1 MVSLQSVAE
10 VGQHVKFLCAAID
23 RVQVSLD
30 WAVDAVSTELA
41 HHTEH
46 RAFGISRQE
55 DHQIQMSLLY
65 LQSSVPSNGTV
76 RCRAED
82 EEGKE
87 QYMSKASPFFI
98 MRGVSA
104 ATCDQ
109 VEVCDNETSS
119 CREKPGGGVECVCRP
134 GYTRDEHYTGFC
146 LEARDVDEQCF
157 IDLQCKAARTHSG
170 CRRGLC
176 RFNDSSSAG
185 SGSASGPTRSLSA
198 AAPSSSRPV
207 VRDEEIVIVVLVLMV
222 WVAVILL
229 FFNKWGKIRMLE
241 PYQPQYQ
248 REPQFSTSSS
258 LGPPPVLLKTTGA
271 VERELRRLSSVA
283 SNYYVGGV
291 AATGASRLHRVRQN
305 SVFVGS
311 QILVAPL
318 PRRYKSA
325 EDIKSMVVQIEHQ
338 ASTQSTAL

>member
-1 MVSLQSVAE
+1 MLVRWRF
-10 VGQHVKFLCAAID
+10 QHHQDPPKQHQQQPHQPHQQPQPHQQQQQTSTEPHPAPPSELPPEKHPHHFQIFYQAVQDKSPTVKFASSEQRSVLLD
-23 RVQVSLD
+23 RLVPETEYLVVVFASGWPLRP
-30 WAVDAVSTELA
+30 AVSPAGNASSATSGGEEA
-41 HHTEH
+41 A
-46 RAFGISRQE
+46 RAGS
-55 DHQIQMSLLY
+55 
-65 LQSSVPSNGTV
+65 SSVPPALQDATRTRHAPHFNRTEDDVGSQLPVGLV
-76 RCRAED
+76 RFVAP
-82 EEGKE
+82 G
-87 QYMSKASPFFI
+87 
-98 MRGVSA
+98 SA
-104 ATCDQ
+104 
-109 VEVCDNETSS
+109 
-119 CREKPGGGVECVCRP
+119 
-134 GYTRDEHYTGFC
+134 
-146 LEARDVDEQCF
+146 
-157 IDLQCKAARTHSG
+157 
-170 CRRGLC
+170 
-176 RFNDSSSAG
+176 NDSSSAG

>member
-23 RVQVSLD
+23 GAQVSFVWD
-30 WAVDAVSTELA
+30 MNAVSTGFV

-46 RAFGISRQE
+46 RAFAISRQE

-65 LQSSVPSNGTV
+65 LKSSVPFNGTL

-82 EEGKE
+82 EKGKE

-119 CREKPGGGVECVCRP
+119 CREKPGGGVECVC
-134 GYTRDEHYTGFC
+134 
-146 LEARDVDEQCF
+146 L
-157 IDLQCKAARTHSG
+157 
-170 CRRGLC
+170 
-176 RFNDSSSAG
+176 NDSSSAG